1 MRTGL
6 LRLCLFCAGS
16 SIQFA
21 RGADCPQWGGYD
33 ARNMVSEE
41 TGLPNSFSPGKKNGD
56 ETGLDLATARNF
68 KWVAKLGD
76 QTYGTPTV
84 AGGRVF
90 IGTNN
95 GSPRDN
101 RFQGDRSVLMC
112 FDEATGDF
120 LWQLVVSKLGHAGN
134 FNGDY
139 AHLGICSTP
148 TVKGDRVYLV
158 SSRCEALCLD
168 VNGLANGNEGPFKDE
183 GEYVAAPVRLKAGKQ
198 PTGGYPA
205 DAPRGPFAPLELL
218 PTDADIIW
226 RYDFISELDVWPQD
240 ASDCSPL
247 IYGDLVYVCPS
258 NGADSS
264 HQHLPTP
271 EAPSLIALNRKTGRL
286 VAVDDAK
293 IGPRV
298 FHGEWSSPSLARVG
312 KRTLILYG
320 GGDGY
325 CYAFDPKP
333 VPAPDGKG
341 KILRTVWRCDCNPP
355 EYRNRDGKPLPY
367 SKNSEGP
374 SEVIGTPVFH
384 KNRVF
389 VTIGQDTRHGPG
401 PGALTCIDT
410 TKTGDISATAVI
422 WRYTGINRS
431 FSTPSVVKELVFVA
445 DARGV
450 VHCLDAETGQC
461 YWTHETHGQMVGST
475 LAADGKVYAGNGEG
489 RLTVLAATK
498 EKKVLSEFRVGSA
511 IHATPVAANGVLYIA
526 TQRYLYAVQQ
536 SER

>member
-1 MRTGL
+1 MHGVACSGRVG
-6 LRLCLFCAGS
+6 
-16 SIQFA
+16 
-21 RGADCPQWGGYD
+21 RGGTKGKADI
-33 ARNMVSEE
+33 
-41 TGLPNSFSPGKKNGD
+41 F
-56 ETGLDLATARNF
+56 
-68 KWVAKLGD
+68 
-76 QTYGTPTV
+76 
-84 AGGRVF
+84 GGRYV
-90 IGTNN
+90 
-95 GSPRDN
+95 
-101 RFQGDRSVLMC
+101 RSSGVLMC

-298 FHGEWSSPSLARVG
+298 FHGECPRRVSPESG
-312 KRTLILYG
+312 
-320 GGDGY
+320 
-325 CYAFDPKP
+325 
-333 VPAPDGKG
+333 
-341 KILRTVWRCDCNPP
+341 
-355 EYRNRDGKPLPY
+355 
-367 SKNSEGP
+367 
-374 SEVIGTPVFH
+374 
-384 KNRVF
+384 
-389 VTIGQDTRHGPG
+389 
-401 PGALTCIDT
+401 
-410 TKTGDISATAVI
+410 
-422 WRYTGINRS
+422 
-431 FSTPSVVKELVFVA
+431 
-445 DARGV
+445 RG
-450 VHCLDAETGQC
+450 
-461 YWTHETHGQMVGST
+461 
-475 LAADGKVYAGNGEG
+475 
-489 RLTVLAATK
+489 R
-498 EKKVLSEFRVGSA
+498 
-511 IHATPVAANGVLYIA
+511 
-526 TQRYLYAVQQ
+526 
-536 SER
+536 